1 MSSGTSVP
9 KPRTSR
15 SMGPRLTVSGQI
27 VEPSTDGAAGFNR
40 ESASVTPAQSSTAAV
55 TYRILLIFFAR
66 ALDGR
71 CISIMFAHP
80 VKSHAACP
88 LAGALS
94 YCYSVV
100 YTQVEGDKTA
110 LLDRK
115 WEYTSH
121 DRTWPRTLSAGTL
134 PARLRK

>member
-27 VEPSTDGAAGFNR
+27 VEASTDGAAGFNR

-71 CISIMFAHP
+71 CISILFVPP

-88 LAGALS
+88 LAGTLS
-94 YCYSVV
+94 RWDSVGYPREV
-100 YTQVEGDKTA
+100 GDKNG
-110 LLDRK
+110 LLDR
-115 WEYTSH
+115 
-121 DRTWPRTLSAGTL
+121 
-134 PARLRK
+134 